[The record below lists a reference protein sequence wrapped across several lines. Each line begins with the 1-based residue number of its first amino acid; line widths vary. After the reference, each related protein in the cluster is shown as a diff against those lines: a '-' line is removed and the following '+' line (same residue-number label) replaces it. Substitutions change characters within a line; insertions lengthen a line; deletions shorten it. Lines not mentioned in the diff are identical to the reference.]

1 MKNLFKKV
9 YEDAMQKSYNDID
22 FDDLSINDDG
32 PEIAEPEVDP
42 QTMPGIETEPDEN
55 PRFNPF
61 RPEFP
66 ENDPTALPQ
75 PRAER
80 LNNAKKTSL

>member
-1 MKNLFKKV
+1 MKNLFRKV
-9 YEDAMQKSYNDID
+9 YEAAAQKAYDEMGLDFNDL
-22 FDDLSINDDG
+22 DLNDGG
-32 PEIAEPEVDP
+32 PEIAEPEVEP
-42 QTMPGIETEPDEN
+42 QTQPGIETEPDEN

-80 LNNAKKTSL
+80 FNNEK